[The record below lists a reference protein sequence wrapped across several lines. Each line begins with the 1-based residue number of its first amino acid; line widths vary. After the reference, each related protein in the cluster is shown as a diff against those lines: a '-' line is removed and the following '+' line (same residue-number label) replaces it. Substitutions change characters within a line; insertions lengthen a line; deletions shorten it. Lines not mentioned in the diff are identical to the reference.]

1 MLVDCSCKCCWAS
14 MGLLL
19 IMSRFDIFL
28 PAEYPLTPP
37 KMAFVLDGN
46 DSDTY
51 SFNPNLHVGGGGK
64 FSSHIYDGSC

>member
-1 MLVDCSCKCCWAS
+1 M
-14 MGLLL
+14 
-19 IMSRFDIFL
+19 ISRFDIFL

-51 SFNPNLHVGGGGK
+51 SFNPNLHVGGSGK
-64 FSSHIYDGSC
+64 LF